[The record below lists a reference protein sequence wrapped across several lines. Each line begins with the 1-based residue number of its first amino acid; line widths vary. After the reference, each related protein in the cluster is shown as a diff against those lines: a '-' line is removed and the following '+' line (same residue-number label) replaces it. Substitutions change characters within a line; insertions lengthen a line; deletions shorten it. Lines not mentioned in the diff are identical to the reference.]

1 MQTIP
6 FPAHYQS
13 VYTNFDISSFSLISC
28 TVKAALLHRKTY
40 AFAMSKRSYH
50 FLTELS
56 LQNRSRNSAFPFDNK
71 EEMNLLSIRI
81 IGLI

>member
-1 MQTIP
+1 
-6 FPAHYQS
+6 
-13 VYTNFDISSFSLISC
+13 
-28 TVKAALLHRKTY
+28 
-40 AFAMSKRSYH
+40 MSKRSYH